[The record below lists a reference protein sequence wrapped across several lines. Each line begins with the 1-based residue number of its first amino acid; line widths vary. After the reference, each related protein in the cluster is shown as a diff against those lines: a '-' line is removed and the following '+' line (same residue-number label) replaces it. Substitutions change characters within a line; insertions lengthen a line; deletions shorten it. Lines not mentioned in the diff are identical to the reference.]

1 MLGFVGVISNDVD
14 YDSLKIEYKSLGKLV
29 KGKKQYD
36 NALVERYTNPKFLED
51 KVFYEDQSALV
62 LIDGFVLNF
71 KELINKYIAPDY
83 FNTVKKMYYENGDD
97 FFKEFRGDFSGL
109 LYDKPKEKWLIFT
122 NHTGS
127 KPVFYYKDGDVF
139 VCASELQLVTQILRK
154 LGCRYSLD
162 SIGCYFLLTFG
173 FMLEDYTLIEEVKRL
188 KPGNY
193 IKIEDKKAQ
202 VDVYNVFNNDVL
214 VNSPLGEII
223 ENLETLFKK
232 SVAMEYEKD
241 LEYGYKHIATLS
253 GGLDSRMSVMTA
265 RELGYDN
272 ILNITFSQSNYW
284 DERIAKKVAL
294 DLGNEFLFYALDNGN
309 FLKNT
314 IRDSVIANGGLVLY
328 SGSAHGLSMFK
339 KINFGPFGM
348 VHTGQIGD
356 AVLGS
361 FLSKPRREK
370 PQPSSGAYSSY
381 LLGKISGVLDNILQ
395 NYESEEIFKFYNR
408 AFNGAINGNWIANQF
423 TEACSAFLDV
433 DFLRYALSIPPS
445 LKYKEQIYH
454 EWILAKRPA
463 AAKYVW
469 EQTKAKLTANKLF
482 VEAKVFLRRARFKL
496 LGKSS
501 ASYSMNPFQYW
512 YNTNEQLRLFANN
525 YFQQNI
531 YLLDEYPELKSDSTR
546 LFNERSFIE
555 KTQVMSLLEAIK
567 LHFH

>member
-1 MLGFVGVISNDVD
+1 LGKEPRLPNCIVIFRRTEMPGFACVIADNIDFFSLEIKHESLAPVTLAKKVSTNYCVYRFAKAKFLKDTLFADDEEILVITEGVILNFRELQDSNGCVD
-14 YDSLKIEYKSLGKLV
+14 YF
-29 KGKKQYD
+29 Q
-36 NALVERYTNPKFLED
+36 
-51 KVFYEDQSALV
+51 
-62 LIDGFVLNF
+62 
-71 KELINKYIAPDY
+71 
-83 FNTVKKMYYENGDD
+83 TVKKMYQTDGVD
-97 FFKEFRGDFSGL
+97 FFKSFRGEFSGL

-127 KPVFYYKDGDVF
+127 KPVFYYKDRDVF

-154 LGCRYSLD
+154 LGYRYSLD
-162 SIGCYFLLTFG
+162 HIGSYFLLTFG

-202 VDVYNVFNNDVL
+202 VDVYNVFNNDVQ
-214 VNSPLGEII
+214 VNSPRGEII

-241 LEYGYKHIATLS
+241 LEYGYKHIAALS

-284 DERIAKKVAL
+284 DERIAKEIAF

-314 IRDSVIANGGLVLY
+314 IRDSVIANGGLALY

-408 AFNGAINGNWIANQF
+408 AFNGAINGNWIMNQF

-454 EWILAKRPA
+454 EWILTKRPA

-469 EQTKAKLTANKLF
+469 ERTKAKLTTNKLF
-482 VEAKVFLRRARFKL
+482 VEAKVFLRRARFGL

-501 ASYSMNPFQYW
+501 ASYSMNPFEYW
-512 YNTNEQLRLFANN
+512 YNTNEQLRLFVNN
-525 YFQQNI
+525 YFQHNI
-531 YLLDEYPELKSDSTR
+531 YVLDEYPELKKR
-546 LFNERSFIE
+546 HR
-555 KTQVMSLLEAIK
+555 
-567 LHFH
+567 